1 MQQQLSSRASGRFR
15 AMAGAG
21 LPFSC
26 SQCGGRE
33 RFRTLASLR
42 THIEYL
48 HHPHPH
54 QHHQHHHTP
63 DPLPLDPGRGVWW
76 QGSSLPSPRSQR
88 SSDGRRSLHRR
99 RRTQSVGV
107 GTQDE
112 EEEEED
118 DGQEEVDEEE
128 VDAGKTEEGLR
139 HILFLNHLRS
149 PPHPRP
155 PPDLGP
161 DPRQLLD
168 PGPDP
173 DPRPP
178 PEPGS
183 NPGGPGSSVEL
194 GGRDGSAD
202 YSRFAGLE
210 AAVRGR
216 LAVLLRAADSSM
228 QRRLARVSWELAQ
241 TARSCCGAGAAQLA
255 STLARERRRRLNGER
270 VAEAAREALSIQSFL
285 ESAVRQET
293 SGRVRVQRFI
303 ETLLERIA
311 LAERLSAGGQPY
323 SGLHDN
329 RIPSSSSS
337 SASSSSSRPTQG
349 LDQEQEWVWEP
360 RQRCR
365 SLGYEV

>member
-1 MQQQLSSRASGRFR
+1 
-15 AMAGAG
+15 MAGAG

-33 RFRTLASLR
+33 RFRTLTLLR

-54 QHHQHHHTP
+54 QHHHTP
-63 DPLPLDPGRGVWW
+63 DPLPLDPSRGVWW
-76 QGSSLPSPRSQR
+76 QGCSLPSPRSQR
-88 SSDGRRSLHRR
+88 SQRSSDGGRSLNRR

-107 GTQDE
+107 GTQDEEEE

-168 PGPDP
+168 LGPDP

-194 GGRDGSAD
+194 GRRDGSA
-202 YSRFAGLE
+202 GM
-210 AAVRGR
+210 
-216 LAVLLRAADSSM
+216 LRVVPVIYTVVVMFNNHNVIS
-228 QRRLARVSWELAQ
+228 
-241 TARSCCGAGAAQLA
+241 
-255 STLARERRRRLNGER
+255 
-270 VAEAAREALSIQSFL
+270 
-285 ESAVRQET
+285 
-293 SGRVRVQRFI
+293 VQI
-303 ETLLERIA
+303 I
-311 LAERLSAGGQPY
+311 
-323 SGLHDN
+323 
-329 RIPSSSSS
+329 
-337 SASSSSSRPTQG
+337 
-349 LDQEQEWVWEP
+349 
-360 RQRCR
+360 
-365 SLGYEV
+365 LGSPG